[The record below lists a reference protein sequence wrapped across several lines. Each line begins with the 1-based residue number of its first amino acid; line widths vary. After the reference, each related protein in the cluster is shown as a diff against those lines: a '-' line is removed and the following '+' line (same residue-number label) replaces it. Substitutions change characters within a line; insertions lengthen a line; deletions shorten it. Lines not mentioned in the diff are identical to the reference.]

1 MAGSANIRVGSA
13 ERESALH
20 ALAEHLTADRI
31 DVAEYEQ
38 RCGAVASART
48 RADLLT
54 VFDDLPIPHPRW
66 DPEEQPPQALA
77 PAPVEK
83 SPLFDDSP
91 ARLSRPIVLT
101 LGGIMIVLA
110 VVVAAVT
117 TTWWAL
123 IPALLVIIVMFLTN

>member
-20 ALAEHLTADRI
+20 ALAEHLTADRL

-38 RCGAVASART
+38 RCAAVASART
-48 RADLLT
+48 RADLLA
-54 VFDDLPIPHPRW
+54 VFDDLPAPQPKW
-66 DPEEQPPQALA
+66 DPQEEPA
-77 PAPVEK
+77 PAENAPEK
-83 SPLFDDSP
+83 SPLFDNSP

-101 LGGIMIVLA
+101 IGAIMIIAA

>member
-48 RADLLT
+48 RADLLA

-66 DPEEQPPQALA
+66 DPQEMPPEPA

-91 ARLSRPIVLT
+91 ARLSRPIVLGI
-101 LGGIMIVLA
+101 GGIMIVLA

-123 IPALLVIIVMFLTN
+123 LPALLVIIVMFLTN

>member
-20 ALAEHLTADRI
+20 ALAEHLTADRL

-38 RCGAVASART
+38 RCAAVTAART
-48 RADLLT
+48 RADLLA
-54 VFDDLPIPHPRW
+54 VFDDLPVPHPKW
-66 DPEEQPPQALA
+66 DPEELEPATA
-77 PAPVEK
+77 PEQ
-83 SPLFDDSP
+83 SPLIDNSP
-91 ARLSRPIVLT
+91 ARLSRPIVLA
-101 LGGIMIVLA
+101 LGAIMIVAA

-123 IPALLVIIVMFLTN
+123 LPALLIIIVMFLTN